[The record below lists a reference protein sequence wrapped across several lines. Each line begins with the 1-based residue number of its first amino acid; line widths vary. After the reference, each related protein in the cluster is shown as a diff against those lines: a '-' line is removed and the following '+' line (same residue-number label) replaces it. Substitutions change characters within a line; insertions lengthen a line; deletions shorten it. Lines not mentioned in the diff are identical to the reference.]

1 MQPTNFVDSGL
12 RSCEFG
18 TSKLVNFKVRRLR
31 SHRFRIQSHW
41 FRIKPLLPGKESKHE
56 TQLPGKEG
64 QPKTLLPGKEGQPE
78 TLLPGKEGQ
87 PETLGESE
95 IANFKRSADLWLQR
109 WRFLRHRRGTST
121 VRNLFCSWTRVRQ
134 KSLWR
139 TRPAHF
145 LKSPPMET
153 CSDLAAVHHW
163 FNQTLFIEHLSY
175 MTCSARCF
183 PKSNIRQHLRLEIP
197 TQRDLCGKFY

>member
-1 MQPTNFVDSGL
+1 MPFWANS
-12 RSCEFG
+12 
-18 TSKLVNFKVRRLR
+18 RRISLILLGKKR
-31 SHRFRIQSHW
+31 YTLCGKICTQVTGYENISALSPGPLFRPIMRGIW
-41 FRIKPLLPGKESKHE
+41 PPYWLGESK
-56 TQLPGKEG
+56 Q
-64 QPKTLLPGKEGQPE
+64 
-78 TLLPGKEGQ
+78 
-87 PETLGESE
+87 GESE